1 MEKRIWSKPEM
12 NEFAFAANEYVSTC
26 YSGRCDISAGKTGKT
41 IDIGEWED
49 KHGVVHKITRNLFK
63 LFFAWNDTGDNI
75 VQSSEV
81 DLNNIVN
88 MDNTPCDEPFNLD
101 GTFKYVASP
110 DTLFYRDESYAWKS
124 VDEIT
129 EETEWQSAYHFES
142 GDKWY
147 NKTTH
152 LCSVLNESGKS

>member
-12 NEFAFAANEYVSTC
+12 HEFAFAANEYVSTC
-26 YSGRCDISAGKTGKT
+26 YSGMCDTSAGATGKT
-41 IDIGEWED
+41 IDITWKD
-49 KHGVVHKITRNLFK
+49 WFGVVHTATRNLFK
-63 LFFAWNDTGDNI
+63 LFFAWNDTGDGV

-88 MDNTPCDEPFNLD
+88 MDNTPCDKPFNLE
-101 GTFKYVASP
+101 GSFKYVASP
-110 DTLFYRDESYAWKS
+110 DTFFYRDEGYAWKS

-129 EETEWQSAYHFES
+129 TDTKWEKAYHFES
-142 GDKWY
+142 GSYWFDK
-147 NKTTH
+147 NTH